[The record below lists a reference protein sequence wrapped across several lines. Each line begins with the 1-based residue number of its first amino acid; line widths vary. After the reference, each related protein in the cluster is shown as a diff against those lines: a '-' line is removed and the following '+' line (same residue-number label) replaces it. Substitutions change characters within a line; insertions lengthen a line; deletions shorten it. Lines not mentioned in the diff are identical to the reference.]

1 MTRRVARLNVA
12 ALRTLTT
19 LAAIWLISFA
29 VAALPLAAQ
38 QTPPSSSLTP
48 TERVGERL
56 FLQRCSLC
64 HLGSAPTYK
73 PYGPALDGLVDSKGA
88 DEVRTVIADG
98 SPGMPAW
105 RYSLKPSDIDAIIAY
120 MRKLGR
126 P

>member
-1 MTRRVARLNVA
+1 
-12 ALRTLTT
+12 LRTLSTI
-19 LAAIWLISFA
+19 AAILTVGLTVLSH
-29 VAALPLAAQ
+29 AAQ
-38 QTPPSSSLTP
+38 QTPPSASLTA

-73 PYGPALDGLVDSKGA
+73 PYGPALDGLVAAKGV

-105 RYSLKPSDIDAIIAY
+105 RYSLQPSDIDAIIAY